1 MRDRSGS
8 DLFGEFFG
16 DFPDRVRGDFWQPD
30 VDVFET
36 EDGLQVRVEL
46 AGVPSSDLRVTVDA
60 NVLRISGERAPS
72 SAAEVTRLHQM
83 EIASGPFERRIAL
96 PASVD
101 RERVSARLADGVLS
115 VTLRKRQPQHTK
127 VEVEGEASKALS
139 VDDE

>member
-1 MRDRSGS
+1 MRDRNDS

-36 EDGLQVRVEL
+36 ENDLQVRVEL
-46 AGVPSSDLRVTVDA
+46 AGVPNEDLRVTVDA

-83 EIASGPFERRIAL
+83 EIASGPFERRISL
-96 PASVD
+96 PARID
-101 RERVSARLADGVLS
+101 QERLSARLADGVLS
-115 VTLRKRQPQHTK
+115 VTLGKRQPRHRR
-127 VEVEGEASKALS
+127 VEVEGESSEALR
-139 VDDE
+139 VHDE

>member
-1 MRDRSGS
+1 MRDRNDS

-36 EDGLQVRVEL
+36 ENDLQVRVEL
-46 AGVPSSDLRVTVDA
+46 AGVPNEDLRVTVDA

-72 SAAEVTRLHQM
+72 SPSEVTRLHQM
-83 EIASGPFERRIAL
+83 EIASGPFERRISL
-96 PASVD
+96 PASID

-115 VTLRKRQPQHTK
+115 VTLRKRQSQHRR
-127 VEVEGEASKALS
+127 VEVEGESSKALR